1 MNCIIF
7 ESTATPKTYRNRMKK
22 KKRSAVYLLG
32 CIHAV
37 LMKVYDKSL
46 TAEAAI
52 EMIRK
57 IIAD

>member
-1 MNCIIF
+1 
-7 ESTATPKTYRNRMKK
+7 MKK

-46 TAEAAI
+46 TAEDAM

>member
-1 MNCIIF
+1 MENI
-7 ESTATPKTYRNRMKK
+7 KK
-22 KKRSAVYLLG
+22 KSALFLIG
-32 CIHAV
+32 CIHTV
-37 LMKVYDKSL
+37 LTKFYEKSL

>member
-1 MNCIIF
+1 M
-7 ESTATPKTYRNRMKK
+7 K
-22 KKRSAVYLLG
+22 KKRSAAFLLG
-32 CIHAV
+32 CIHVV

-57 IIAD
+57 IIAA